1 MKADKFNDYFTLTVG
16 IALAIF
22 GILGTFGVFS
32 FIEPRRTWLIFFFAA
47 IMLIWS
53 IASMRSRKKMMEK
66 QAAEAAMLA
75 KQISGEAEA
84 EAAGLDAEQT
94 FEAAAAE
101 GEAGQAVEAVSG
113 AAEAAEDAAGAAEAA
128 EQVAE
133 TEAAGA
139 EEEAAEQAAEAEAAE
154 AAEEAAEQAAEVAED
169 AAEAGAAKAAKE
181 AAEQAAETE

>member
-113 AAEAAEDAAGAAEAA
+113 SAEEAAEQTAETAEDAAEAGAAEAA
-128 EQVAE
+128 E
-133 TEAAGA
+133 
-139 EEEAAEQAAEAEAAE
+139 EAAEAGAAE
-154 AAEEAAEQAAEVAED
+154 AAEEAAEQAAE
-169 AAEAGAAKAAKE
+169 
-181 AAEQAAETE
+181 TE